1 MAHNVR
7 QVYYVP
13 YPSITPRK
21 WEWCVVI
28 KSNPMGYIGTDDVM
42 EDVAYQDDEI
52 SPVNEV
58 IEIEEIVSLC
68 DIVVEGQQVDATILL
83 STNPVEEEH
92 EELGE
97 FEDNNI
103 RSDEDNE
110 DYDDE

>member
-7 QVYYVP
+7 QVYYVS
-13 YPSITPRK
+13 YPTITPRK
-21 WEWCVVI
+21 RGWYVVI
-28 KSNPMGYIGTDDVM
+28 KSNPMGHIDTDKVM

-58 IEIEEIVSLC
+58 IEIEEIIILY
-68 DIVVEGQQVDATILL
+68 DNEVEGQQVDATILL
-83 STNPVEEEH
+83 TTNPVEEEH

-97 FEDNNI
+97 SEDNNF

-110 DYDDE
+110 NYDDE